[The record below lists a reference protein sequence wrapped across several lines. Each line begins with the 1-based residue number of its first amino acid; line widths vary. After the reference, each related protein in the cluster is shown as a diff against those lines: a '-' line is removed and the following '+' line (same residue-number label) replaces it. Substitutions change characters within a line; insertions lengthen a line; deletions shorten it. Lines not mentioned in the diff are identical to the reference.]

1 MLRAAIF
8 DFDGTLFDAT
18 GAIVHA
24 FNAALRAHGCPE
36 LPAERILP
44 LIGRP
49 LFEMFPALEPAS
61 QGDRVKAFIAAYR
74 EAFGPVCVE
83 MTRPLPGLTAALDAL
98 AGAGLRLAIATNR
111 SEGGARA
118 ILRGF
123 GMEHR
128 FEVMVALEHVDRV
141 KPHPEPVHKACAALG
156 IPAEAAAMIGDTPD
170 DMRAGRAAGA
180 WTVGVETGVHPAAA
194 LDAAGAH
201 IVIPTLE
208 SLPAALGPL
217 TVVPIARRSDS

>member
-1 MLRAAIF
+1 VNPPSLHAAVF

-24 FNAALRAHGCPE
+24 FNAALRAYGCPE

-49 LFEMFPALEPAS
+49 LFEMFPALEPSAR
-61 QGDRVKAFIAAYR
+61 GARTDAFIAAYR

-98 AGAGLRLAIATNR
+98 TRAGLKLAIATNR

-123 GMEHR
+123 GMELR
-128 FEVMVALEHVDRV
+128 FEAIVALEHVDQV
-141 KPHPEPVHKACAALG
+141 KPHPEPVYKACAALG
-156 IPAEAAAMIGDTPD
+156 VPVGAAAMIGDTPD

-180 WTVGVETGVHPAAA
+180 WVVGVETGVHPAAA
-194 LDAAGAH
+194 LAAAGAH

-208 SLPAALGPL
+208 SLPAALGLPG
-217 TVVPIARRSDS
+217 